1 MRYPSIP
8 PSLGLSLR
16 SKCDRRVIRY
26 QTARASA
33 AAWRGFILSLLS
45 RPTRE
50 DCADAQ
56 TVPPA
61 ELRRIMRAAIMHHVN
76 RRALH
81 LTGFPGLIAGKMSVF
96 VSI

>member
-1 MRYPSIP
+1 MRGRI
-8 PSLGLSLR
+8 
-16 SKCDRRVIRY
+16 
-26 QTARASA
+26 ASSFNDGA

-81 LTGFPGLIAGKMSVF
+81 LSAHGRRAGTRIILGNRVA
-96 VSI
+96 